1 MSAYRLRSSLT
12 RDCISPTFLPSFD
25 HPMHTYISVC
35 EDKSHR
41 TSYQKQV
48 GSRTLYPE
56 QRPSIPTSGKWPP
69 SFVIRRSDQHSYN
82 RSASTSCLPMFTFMI
97 AVYAAA
103 STGCCERPAGNIL
116 KCSFAHPSQDLVS
129 TRPIVNLAPQDDR
142 KSRLSRNNTRRV
154 IQRAWPVCADNRQ
167 DPGCAY
173 HALVTLRA

>member
-103 STGCCERPAGNIL
+103 STGCCECPAKNIS
-116 KCSFAHPSQDLVS
+116 KCRFAKCTPLARSREHP
-129 TRPIVNLAPQDDR
+129 A
-142 KSRLSRNNTRRV
+142 
-154 IQRAWPVCADNRQ
+154 NRQ
-167 DPGCAY
+167 SGTSRRPE
-173 HALVTLRA
+173 VETK